1 MVSWTYTECVF
12 ARRMPDAL
20 LLRACS
26 GSRAAASTYSPTY
39 RKDVRRGY
47 GSHGPA
53 RGSRCVYIT
62 GSFERA
68 RDSVARSN
76 VHEPPC
82 ASSIR
87 LPAKLGS
94 GSLWIYALQ
103 DCDLCNQ
110 RNYSSH
116 VCLNT
121 MVPSTIRDAR
131 EANFTEITG
140 GEGPTSCVSPALCP
154 PRVKAA

>member
-1 MVSWTYTECVF
+1 MRPHQWSAGHTRNVF
-12 ARRMPDAL
+12 LLAGCLTLSCYELDPDLALRQARNHQHIQG
-20 LLRACS
+20 CS
-26 GSRAAASTYSPTY
+26 QGVWQSRS
-39 RKDVRRGY
+39 
-47 GSHGPA
+47 A

-140 GEGPTSCVSPALCP
+140 GNR
-154 PRVKAA
+154 RVV